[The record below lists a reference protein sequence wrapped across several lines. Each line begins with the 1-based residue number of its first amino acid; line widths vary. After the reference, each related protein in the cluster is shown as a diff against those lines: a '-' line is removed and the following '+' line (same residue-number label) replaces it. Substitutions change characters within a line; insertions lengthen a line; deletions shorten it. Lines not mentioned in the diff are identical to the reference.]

1 MVKQIPVLT
10 TSRAV
15 LRRFEAGDWDAYAEM
30 NADPVVRQWL
40 GGTLLNR
47 QESWSQME
55 SFLGQWALRG
65 YGMFVLEI
73 GGRFAGRVGILH
85 PADWPEPELAWS
97 LAAPFWGQGFATEV
111 ARCARQWAFDNF
123 GWHRLVSYIVPDNV
137 RSQRVAEKLGAI
149 REDITIIRGFRTDI
163 WVHPRPGSGVAV

>member
-1 MVKQIPVLT
+1 MVMQIPVLT

-15 LRRFEAGDWDAYAEM
+15 LRGFEASDWDAYAGM

-40 GGTLLNR
+40 GGTLLSR

-65 YGMFVLEI
+65 YGMFVLET

-85 PADWPEPELAWS
+85 PADWPEPELAWT
-97 LAAPFWGQGFATEV
+97 LAASFWGQGLATEA
-111 ARCARQWAFDNF
+111 ARCARQWGFENF

-137 RSQRVAEKLGAI
+137 RSRRVAEKLGAI
-149 REDITIIRGFRTDI
+149 REDTTMIRGFRADV
-163 WVHPRPGSGVAV
+163 WVHPRPGIGVSV